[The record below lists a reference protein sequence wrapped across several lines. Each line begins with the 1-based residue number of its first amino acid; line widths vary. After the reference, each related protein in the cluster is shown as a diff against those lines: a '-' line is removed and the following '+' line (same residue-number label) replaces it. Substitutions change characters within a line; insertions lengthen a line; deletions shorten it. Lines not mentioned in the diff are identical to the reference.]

1 MFMRNPMFAV
11 CTEMTYDIKVA
22 FKTDIYG
29 TFRQSVVFS
38 FGPDPPYL
46 RQDLCVEVTPH
57 SDDDENKLKEL
68 QDSII
73 QQSER

>member
-1 MFMRNPMFAV
+1 MFAK
-11 CTEMTYDIKVA
+11 CNEMIYDIKVK

-46 RQDLCVEVTPH
+46 RQDLCVEVTPQ
-57 SDDDENKLKEL
+57 SEDDEIKLKEL

-73 QQSER
+73 KGLER

>member
-1 MFMRNPMFAV
+1 MYVRNPMFAQ
-11 CTEMTYDIKVA
+11 CNEMIYDIKVK

-46 RQDLCVEVTPH
+46 RQDLCVEVTPQ
-57 SDDDENKLKEL
+57 SEDDESKLKEL

-73 QQSER
+73 QGLER